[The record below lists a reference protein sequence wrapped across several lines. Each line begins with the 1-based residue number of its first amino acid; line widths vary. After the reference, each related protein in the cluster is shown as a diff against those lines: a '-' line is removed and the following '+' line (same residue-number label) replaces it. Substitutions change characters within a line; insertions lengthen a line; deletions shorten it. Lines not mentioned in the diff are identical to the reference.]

1 MKLSAADFRSLR
13 WNTLALCAAVLIC
26 TIALY
31 SSDEYVA
38 RILREQR
45 AAQNQL
51 NDARNRLQAAQEDQQ
66 NMMSYAEEYRTLRTF
81 GIIGDDQR
89 LDWMEG
95 LEKLR
100 QQHLVNDFRY
110 SIAPQK
116 NYTPQPPINSGN
128 FDIHYSEAKLQL
140 ELLHEGQLLD
150 FFSALRRQIK
160 GWYQLEGCSLQRI
173 GNDQDT
179 TGPHS
184 ATHIKADCAGGWITL
199 KNRNAPT

>member
-1 MKLSAADFRSLR
+1 MKLSAADFRLLR
-13 WNTLALCAAVLIC
+13 WNTLALCAAALIC
-26 TIALY
+26 TITIVI
-31 SSDEYVA
+31 SDEYVA

-51 NDARNRLQAAQEDQQ
+51 NDARNHLQAAQEDQQ
-66 NMMSYAEEYRTLRTF
+66 NMVSYAEEYRTLRAF
-81 GIIGDDQR
+81 GIIGNDQR

-100 QQHLVNDFRY
+100 LQHLVNDFRY
-110 SIAPQK
+110 SISPQK
-116 NYTPQPPINSGN
+116 NYTPQSPINSGN
-128 FDIHYSEAKLQL
+128 FDIHYSETKLQI
-140 ELLHEGQLLD
+140 ELLHEGQLLN
-150 FFSALRRQIK
+150 FFSALRSQIK

-173 GNDQDT
+173 SNDED

-184 ATHIKADCAGGWITL
+184 ATRIKADCTGGWITL